1 MIMKNWFKKLIVVTF
16 TITTAIST
24 VAFAKPSDPV
34 VNAQAAILIE
44 PETGTI
50 IYEKNSNE
58 RMYPAS
64 MTKIL
69 TALVTLDYF
78 DYDALVTVGNEINEV
93 TLDSS
98 KAGHKKGETL
108 SVENLIRGLMIPSGN
123 DSANVLAAAVA
134 KKVENNNDLSYEE
147 CEKIFT
153 DLMNKKAEELG
164 CKNSHFANAHGYHD
178 DNHYTTAYDMSLITA
193 EALKNDTIKKIAG
206 EKSFSGDGA
215 GNTLEENTN
224 LITQEYNWKSHNLLI
239 ADSEYHYE
247 YATGLKT
254 GFTDQAGDCV
264 AATAEKDGTELI
276 AVIMNS
282 EDPNR
287 WIDAKNLFDYGFN
300 NFSINT
306 FQKKGD
312 VVETVSLI
320 NNNRL
325 NGDTLDVIVKEDV
338 SQYMLNSDIANI
350 EKEIKYNDEFIAKN
364 KDGSEI
370 VQLKA
375 PIEKDSEVGTV
386 SYKLNGETIKESK
399 LYASTEVQ
407 KSTIISSIKYF
418 FKNLFS
424 NIFTL
429 KGLIIFIVII
439 IVIII
444 IILIIRN
451 LGNKKRRTSYKYRMP
466 RNRRF

>member
-1 MIMKNWFKKLIVVTF
+1 MKNWFKKLIVVTL

-300 NFSINT
+300 NFSLNT

>member
-1 MIMKNWFKKLIVVTF
+1 MKNWFKKLIVVTF

-34 VNAQAAILIE
+34 VNAQATILVE
-44 PETGTI
+44 PETSTI

-239 ADSEYHYE
+239 ADGEYHYE

-264 AATAEKDGTELI
+264 SATAEKDGTELI

>member
-1 MIMKNWFKKLIVVTF
+1 MKNWFKKLIVVTF

-34 VNAQAAILIE
+34 VNAQAAILVE
-44 PETGTI
+44 PETSTI

-239 ADSEYHYE
+239 ADGEYHYE

-375 PIEKDSEVGTV
+375 PIAKDSEVGTI

>member
-1 MIMKNWFKKLIVVTF
+1 MKNWFKKLIVVTF

-34 VNAQAAILIE
+34 VNAQATILVE
-44 PETGTI
+44 PETSTI

-239 ADSEYHYE
+239 ADGEYHYE

-375 PIEKDSEVGTV
+375 PIAKDSEVGTI

>member
-1 MIMKNWFKKLIVVTF
+1 MKNWFKKLIVVTF

>member
-1 MIMKNWFKKLIVVTF
+1 MKNWFKKLIVVTL

-178 DNHYTTAYDMSLITA
+178 DNHYTTAYDMSFITA

>member
-1 MIMKNWFKKLIVVTF
+1 MKNWFKKLIVVTF

-34 VNAQAAILIE
+34 VNAQATILVE
-44 PETGTI
+44 PETSTI

-239 ADSEYHYE
+239 ADGEYHYE

-375 PIEKDSEVGTV
+375 PIAKDSEVGTI

-451 LGNKKRRTSYKYRMP
+451 LGNKKRRTSCEYRRP
-466 RNRRF
+466 TNRRY

>member
-1 MIMKNWFKKLIVVTF
+1 MKNWFKKLIVVTL

-206 EKSFSGDGA
+206 EKSFSGNGA

-239 ADSEYHYE
+239 ADGEYHYE

-325 NGDTLDVIVKEDV
+325 NGDTLDVIVKEDA

>member
-1 MIMKNWFKKLIVVTF
+1 MKNWFKKLIVVTF

-34 VNAQAAILIE
+34 VNAQAAILVE
-44 PETGTI
+44 PETSTI

-178 DNHYTTAYDMSLITA
+178 DNHYTTAYDMSLITT

-206 EKSFSGDGA
+206 EKSFSGNGA

-239 ADSEYHYE
+239 ADGEYHYE

-306 FQKKGD
+306 FQKKGG

-375 PIEKDSEVGTV
+375 PIAKDSEVGTI

>member
-1 MIMKNWFKKLIVVTF
+1 MKNWFKKLIVVTF

-34 VNAQAAILIE
+34 VNAQAAILVE
-44 PETGTI
+44 PETSTI

-153 DLMNKKAEELG
+153 DLMDKKAEELG

-206 EKSFSGDGA
+206 EKSFSGNGA

-239 ADSEYHYE
+239 ADGEYHYE

-375 PIEKDSEVGTV
+375 PIAKDSEVGTI

>member
-1 MIMKNWFKKLIVVTF
+1 MKNWFKKLIVVTF

-34 VNAQAAILIE
+34 VNAQAAILVE
-44 PETGTI
+44 PETSTI

-206 EKSFSGDGA
+206 EKSFSGNGA

-239 ADSEYHYE
+239 ADGEYHYE

-375 PIEKDSEVGTV
+375 PIAKDSEVGTI

>member
-1 MIMKNWFKKLIVVTF
+1 MKNWFKKLIVVTL

-24 VAFAKPSDPV
+24 VAFAKPSEPV
-34 VNAQAAILIE
+34 VNAQAAILVE

-50 IYEKNSNE
+50 IYEKNANE
-58 RMYPAS
+58 KMYPAS

-239 ADSEYHYE
+239 ADGEYHYE

-287 WIDAKNLFDYGFN
+287 WIDAKNLFEYGFN

-306 FQKKGD
+306 LQKKGD
-312 VVETVSLI
+312 VVETVGLI

-325 NGDTLDVIVKEDV
+325 NGDTLDVVVKEDV

-364 KDGSEI
+364 KDASET

-375 PIEKDSEVGTV
+375 PISKDSEVGTV

-429 KGLIIFIVII
+429 KGLIIFLIII

-451 LGNKKRRTSYKYRMP
+451 IGNRKRRNSYKYRMP